1 MCFVVVIVV
10 VVLDRRCN
18 FVFFSE
24 IARAFFLLVCS
35 SRLLNFFLVRLQ
47 QEWNCVE
54 D

>member
-35 SRLLNFFLVRLQ
+35 SRLLNFFFGETSTR
-47 QEWNCVE
+47 VE
-54 D
+54 LC